1 MPCIST
7 CSFVVFRKM
16 EQQND
21 KYCKFLWIY
30 GWYLSI
36 NLYWIISFLKKNWFI
51 HDLKTFWSDGHF
63 AKRYLVLNIRFVV
76 SYAFNTFLLYWY
88 ITDWTISKIF
98 SCHNLLIKLNS
109 FYWRINFLII
119 LFYFNKFQV
128 FAYINH
134 FWISIIRIET
144 CRYNME

>member
-1 MPCIST
+1 M
-7 CSFVVFRKM
+7 KLL
-16 EQQND
+16 N
-21 KYCKFLWIY
+21 W
-30 GWYLSI
+30 LSI
-36 NLYWIISFLKKNWFI
+36 ALYFNMFFCSISKDGAAKWQILQVSLDIWLILINKPLLDNIFLKKNWFI
-51 HDLKTFWSDGHF
+51 HDLETFWSDGHF

-76 SYAFNTFLLYWY
+76 SYAFNTF
-88 ITDWTISKIF
+88 
-98 SCHNLLIKLNS
+98 CHNLLIKLNS